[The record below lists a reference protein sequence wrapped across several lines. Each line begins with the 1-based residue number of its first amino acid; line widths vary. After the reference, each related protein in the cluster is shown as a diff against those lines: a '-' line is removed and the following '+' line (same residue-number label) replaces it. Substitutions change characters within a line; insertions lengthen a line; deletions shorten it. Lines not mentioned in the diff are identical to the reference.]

1 MSRHLKTKVISGL
14 KRLVSAYV
22 PSPAR
27 SVIPARGVRY
37 FIAVEHIKTLSGAL
51 NTVSEGRRYRKHII
65 VRRAPEHNGLLQL
78 YTYHFPKTWSQACQ
92 DNRALIKLAQR
103 QAHALEHDYS
113 MAALEYRMRFFR
125 HYFNVF
131 RLHKAPEQGFK
142 RYSRFYQYTFVAIY
156 RELKAAAQAS
166 TSLSTSRRYTA
177 EQSDLQSAQDITFE
191 PVMPHRSLHSD
202 VIRRSLYA
210 TDFGLFFPKNALP
223 PCTCQKKAVSLHPI

>member
-1 MSRHLKTKVISGL
+1 MSLHLKTNVISGL
-14 KRLVSAYV
+14 KSLVSTYV

-37 FIAVEHIKTLSGAL
+37 FIAVEKVKTLAGAMDS
-51 NTVSEGRRYRKHII
+51 VAEGRHYRKHII

-78 YTYHFPKTWSQACQ
+78 YTYHFPKSWSQACQ

-113 MAALEYRMRFFR
+113 MTALEYRLRFFR

-131 RLHKAPEQGFK
+131 RLHKSPEPGFK

-156 RELKAAAQAS
+156 RELKAEQQAA
-166 TSLSTSRRYTA
+166 
-177 EQSDLQSAQDITFE
+177 LQSPEPQTLTPDDITID
-191 PVMPHRSLHSD
+191 PVISVRSLQAHSMS
-202 VIRRSLYA
+202 RSPLSSRHYISLPYNWSHA
-210 TDFGLFFPKNALP
+210 PRADDFYFSP
-223 PCTCQKKAVSLHPI
+223 

>member
-1 MSRHLKTKVISGL
+1 MHRHLKTTVISGL

-27 SVIPARGVRY
+27 SVTPARGVRY
-37 FIAVEHIKTLSGAL
+37 FIAVENIRTFSGAM

-156 RELKAAAQAS
+156 RELKAAAQEI

-177 EQSDLQSAQDITFE
+177 EQSDLQADQDISID
-191 PVMPHRSLHSD
+191 PVISLRPLQAHPMSRSPLSSRHY
-202 VIRRSLYA
+202 ISLPYCWSHTPCA
-210 TDFGLFFPKNALP
+210 DDFCLSP
-223 PCTCQKKAVSLHPI
+223 

>member
-1 MSRHLKTKVISGL
+1 MPRHLKTTIISRL
-14 KRLVSAYV
+14 KDVVSTYV

-37 FIAVEHIKTLSGAL
+37 FIANEAFKGLWGAM
-51 NTVSEGRRYRKHII
+51 NTVPEGRRVRKHII
-65 VRRAPEHNGLLQL
+65 VRRAPERNGLLQL

-113 MAALEYRMRFFR
+113 MAALEYRLRFFR

-131 RLHKAPEQGFK
+131 RLHQDPEPGFK

-156 RELKAAAQAS
+156 RELKAEQQAAIQPAEPQTLTPDDIAFDPIKPLCSLQANS
-166 TSLSTSRRYTA
+166 
-177 EQSDLQSAQDITFE
+177 
-191 PVMPHRSLHSD
+191 
-202 VIRRSLYA
+202 IRRSPLSARHHISLPYNWSHA
-210 TDFGLFFPKNALP
+210 PRADDFCLSP
-223 PCTCQKKAVSLHPI
+223 